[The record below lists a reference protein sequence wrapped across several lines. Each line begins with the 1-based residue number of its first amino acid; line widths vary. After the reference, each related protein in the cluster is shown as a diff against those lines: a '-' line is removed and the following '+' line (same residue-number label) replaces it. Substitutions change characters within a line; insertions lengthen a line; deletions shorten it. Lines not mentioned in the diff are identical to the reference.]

1 MSKTL
6 LKQGLSLAFILAF
19 LVGCASTAPNED
31 QTETGMDDGSTD
43 TGSQVETGTASREG
57 VDDGEGGLG
66 GDDRGTDEPMEELD
80 SIIYFDFDKATLKSE
95 ARSLL
100 LAHAERLKDNPTDV
114 RLEGHAD
121 ERGSREYN
129 MALGER
135 RANAVRDF
143 LVLQGVSRNDLEVIS
158 YGEERPLAL
167 GSNERAWA
175 QNRRVEIKY

>member
-6 LKQGLSLAFILAF
+6 LKQGMSLAFVLAF
-19 LVGCASTAPNED
+19 LAGCASTAPTD
-31 QTETGMDDGSTD
+31 DTADTGMDEAA
-43 TGSQVETGTASREG
+43 TGTEDAVETGTAGREDLETG
-57 VDDGEGGLG
+57 VSDEMAD
-66 GDDRGTDEPMEELD
+66 DEPLEELD
-80 SIIYFDFDKATLKSE
+80 RIVYFDFDKATLKSD
-95 ARSLL
+95 ARALL
-100 LAHAERLKDNPTDV
+100 LAHAERLKDKPTDV

-135 RANAVRDF
+135 RAKAVRDF
-143 LVLQGVSRNDLEVIS
+143 LVLQGVNRSDLEVIS

-167 GSNERAWA
+167 GSNENAWA

>member
-6 LKQGLSLAFILAF
+6 LKQGLSLAFVLAF
-19 LVGCASTAPNED
+19 LAGCASTAPTDEQAD
-31 QTETGMDDGSTD
+31 TGMDDAAE
-43 TGSQVETGTASREG
+43 TGTGVETGRADREG
-57 VDDGEGGLG
+57 LEVGEDDDMEA
-66 GDDRGTDEPMEELD
+66 DEPMEELD
-80 SIIYFDFDKATLKSE
+80 TIVYFDFDKATLKSD

-135 RANAVRDF
+135 RAKAVRDF
-143 LVLQGVSRNDLEVIS
+143 LVLQGVSRGDLEVVS

-167 GSNERAWA
+167 GSNENAWA